1 MKKSELTKR
10 IGQRILSEANDLKRT
25 LETVS
30 QDISVSLDTLN
41 SLIEGKLDSGVAFD
55 IAQKVEREV
64 DYPGEVQIHIIRETR
79 AYSTAK

>member
-41 SLIEGKLDSGVAFD
+41 SLIEGKLDSRVAFD
-55 IAQKVEREV
+55 IAQKFSKV
-64 DYPGEVQIHIIRETR
+64 YQSKSLICC
-79 AYSTAK
+79 

>member
-25 LETVS
+25 LDTVS

-41 SLIEGKLDSGVAFD
+41 SLIVG
-55 IAQKVEREV
+55 
-64 DYPGEVQIHIIRETR
+64 
-79 AYSTAK
+79 

>member
-41 SLIEGKLDSGVAFD
+41 SLIEGKLDSRVAFD
-55 IAQKVEREV
+55 IAQKF
-64 DYPGEVQIHIIRETR
+64 
-79 AYSTAK
+79 S

>member
-30 QDISVSLDTLN
+30 QDISIASIH
-41 SLIEGKLDSGVAFD
+41 LIPLLTVN
-55 IAQKVEREV
+55 
-64 DYPGEVQIHIIRETR
+64 
-79 AYSTAK
+79 